1 MIFMKNLSITLK
13 ILIYVGIFGIT
24 CILSMT
30 IISINYVDSILS
42 KTANEHMIAV
52 QSTKKMQLEQ
62 FINNKKNAIM
72 ALANMPVTIR
82 AINKLVLYNEA
93 TPAQKKAAA
102 SELTVYSQSFTSY
115 MQANN
120 LSNIIVAS
128 PSKGTI
134 LYNEKSP
141 ITSTEFLI
149 SEKNELAEVWRKCS
163 RNKNT
168 QVSDIEL
175 STNGGSPSFYI
186 GSPVIDNGEVI
197 AILIAQVNSAQ
208 INKITSTIEGMG
220 ETGETYLVGDDYLM
234 RSDSRLSTNSTILKQ
249 QVKTIASE
257 NARRGNSGTG
267 IILDYRGHHVLSTYS
282 KLDIPGLNW
291 SIITEIDEHE
301 IMTPKRTLTNII
313 IIICIIIIAVMIPI
327 LIFIGRSITRPLKK
341 EVEYALKIANGD
353 LNATI
358 NINQKD
364 EIGVLADA
372 LRTITSKTKSVIIG
386 VMEATGNL
394 SDAGNQLSSSSQS
407 LSSGA
412 SEQASSIQ
420 EVSASMEEMS
430 ANIQHNADNAN
441 QTEELSNTVDS
452 QVSEGSKIILTS
464 VSAMERIA
472 EKISIISDIAFQTNI
487 LALNASVE
495 AARAG
500 EYGKGF
506 GVVASEVGKLA
517 DKTKTAAFEINEIS
531 KESVDVAKQTKDVM
545 NQLIPSIQSSSILVQ
560 EIAAAS
566 KEQRDASNQI
576 NNAIQ
581 ILNDVSQQN
590 AAAAEEMATNSEE
603 LSSQAEQLI
612 NVISHFKIEGYNK
625 KRKNHREYHKLIED
639 KKYFTK
645 KDNLNKGINIDL
657 DKDDTL
663 DDEFERF

>member
-1 MIFMKNLSITLK
+1 MTFMKNLSITLK
-13 ILIYVGIFGIT
+13 ILIYVGLFGIT
-24 CILSMT
+24 CILTMT
-30 IISINYVDSILS
+30 IISINSVDRILS
-42 KTANEHMIAV
+42 KTAYEHMISV
-52 QSTKKMQLEQ
+52 QSTKKMQIEQ
-62 FINNKKNAIM
+62 FINNKKNAVM
-72 ALANMPVTIR
+72 ALANMPVTVR
-82 AINKLVLYNEA
+82 AINKLILYNEA
-93 TPAQKKAAA
+93 SPAQKKAAA

-115 MQANN
+115 MKANN

-134 LYNEKSP
+134 LYNEKLP
-141 ITSTEFLI
+141 ITTSEFLI
-149 SEKNELAEVWRKCS
+149 NENNMLSNVWRKCT
-163 RNKNT
+163 RNKET
-168 QVSDIEL
+168 QISDIEL
-175 STNGGSPSFYI
+175 GTNGGAPSFYVS
-186 GSPVIDNGEVI
+186 SPVVNNGEIIAVI
-197 AILIAQVNSAQ
+197 IAQVSSAQ
-208 INKITSTIEGMG
+208 IDKITSTSEGMG
-220 ETGETYLVGDDYLM
+220 QSGETYLVGDDYLM
-234 RSDSRLSTNSTILKQ
+234 RSDSRFATNSTILKQ
-249 QVKTIASE
+249 QVKTIATE
-257 NARRGNSGTG
+257 KAREGNFGTD
-267 IILDYRGHHVLSTYS
+267 IIIDYRGHNVLSTYS
-282 KLDIPGLNW
+282 KLNIPGLNW
-291 SIITEIDEHE
+291 TIITEIDEHE
-301 IMTPKRTLTNII
+301 IMTPKRTLSNII
-313 IIICIIIIAVMIPI
+313 LVICIIIISIMIPI
-327 LIFIGRSITRPLKK
+327 LLFIGRSITRPLKK

-353 LNATI
+353 LDATVDI
-358 NINQKD
+358 HQKD

-372 LRTITSKTKSVIIG
+372 LRTITSKTKSVIIS

-420 EVSASMEEMS
+420 QVSASMEEMS

-441 QTEELSNTVDS
+441 QTEELSHSVDS
-452 QVSEGSKIILTS
+452 QVNEGSKIILTS
-464 VSAMERIA
+464 VTAMEKIA

-517 DKTKTAAFEINEIS
+517 DKTKTAAFDINEIS
-531 KESVDVAKQTKDVM
+531 KESVDVAKQTKDIM
-545 NQLIPSIQSSSILVQ
+545 NQLVPSIQSSSILVQ

-625 KRKNHREYHKLIED
+625 RRRNHKEYHKLIED
-639 KKYFTK
+639 KKYNPVQH
-645 KDNLNKGINIDL
+645 NLNKGINIDL